1 MKIARLRI
9 KVLTQNQK
17 CFENYVI
24 VVYICKKKYLKTCL
38 TSLLF
43 YLFWTYLEMPGLKL
57 GAPGAIFLFTNIVCI
72 EEIFT

>member
-1 MKIARLRI
+1 MKIARLRV

-24 VVYICKKKYLKTCL
+24 VVYICKKYLKTCL
-38 TSLLF
+38 ISVLF
-43 YLFWTYLEMPGLKL
+43 YLFWAYLKMPGLEL
-57 GAPGAIFLFTNIVCI
+57 GEPDAIFLFTNIVCI